1 MGTPRRLYRLYDE
14 NGDYGAIL
22 EVDTHYPKILSN
34 EHRDLAFLRERRKI
48 NGVEKLVTTLKD
60 KHQLYTKDIYSHLS
74 Y

>member
-22 EVDTHYPKILSN
+22 EVDTHYPKALSN
-34 EHRDLAFLRERRKI
+34 EHRDLAFLPERKI
-48 NGVEKLVTTLKD
+48 NGVGKLVTTLED
-60 KHQLYTKDIYSHLS
+60 KHQLYIKDIYRHLL